1 MIHIEPFSYIND
13 KFVFNNKYPVST
25 KIDKDYIHKL
35 NIMLEKLVGQKYINE
50 FNHPRHLSL
59 VMFGINLFPY
69 KIEDYRE
76 MAELIKG

>member
-1 MIHIEPFSYIND
+1 MND
-13 KFVFNNKYPVST
+13 AEVMT
-25 KIDKDYIHKL
+25 KIIEWMISEVSNIEYIQKL
-35 NIMLEKLVGQKYINE
+35 NIMVEKLVGQKHIDE
-50 FNHPRHLSL
+50 FNHPRHLSI